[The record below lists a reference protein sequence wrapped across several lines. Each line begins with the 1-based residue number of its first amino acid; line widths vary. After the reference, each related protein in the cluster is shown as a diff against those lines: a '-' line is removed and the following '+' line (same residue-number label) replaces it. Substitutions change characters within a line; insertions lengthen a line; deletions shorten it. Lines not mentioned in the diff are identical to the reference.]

1 LYHCLQRIEFDYDE
15 TFKEADTFAFLF
27 CVGKPP
33 AKHKGRGPCYP
44 RGMEILLA
52 VTLTAIMIV
61 LIVDTKEKRHAFLC
75 QREDIIKKR

>member
-1 LYHCLQRIEFDYDE
+1 MLEI
-15 TFKEADTFAFLF
+15 FAFLF
-27 CVGKPP
+27 SVGNLPVR
-33 AKHKGRGPCYP
+33 HKFIRPCYP

-75 QREDIIKKR
+75 QQEDIIKRR